1 MSFVNKGRN
10 KLDNVKIKSMGELL
24 GDVLKATSGT
34 SSAGVGDDFRIIFN
48 KVIGFR
54 GVRDGLGTSLFV
66 SNLAVALA
74 SQGMK
79 ICVVDTS
86 MLYPVQDTY
95 LKTKIKYFGANE
107 SEVRDW
113 FDLMYDDKDVL
124 NITDTYPGVVVLS
137 FTGRNLTDLT
147 SISDTLELGQAA
159 IDKVSPKFD
168 LVLVD
173 IANEYTSV
181 GLAAMQAC
189 DVIYQVLSND
199 RASLIS
205 FDAFVSN
212 MLTQAIPYNK
222 MQQVIL
228 LSTIDGIMQSQSID
242 DVLKK
247 YGFVEVARV
256 GLSEVIASENAVG
269 RLAVTTKKIHEDI
282 EEYKMAVAKVAKL
295 ILNIDDMDKEIAGIK
310 VSDLIEENADVGDSE
325 TPRRG
330 RGSRVQESE
339 PEYYED
345 EDYDYDD
352 EEVEVEEEVEDR
364 GRSTGRG
371 RFGRRSRQVEEPSQ
385 GYDSYDDD
393 YSDEEGYSDSDDYLD
408 SNANYSDPNEDY
420 SDPDG
425 DYEVDDYED
434 DSYYD
439 DGYYDENSYDDYEE
453 EPVKKGRFG
462 SKSKGTTSKK
472 RGLFGSKKSK
482 GR

>member
-10 KLDNVKIKSMGELL
+10 KLDNVKIKSMSELL

-34 SSAGVGDDFRIIFN
+34 SGAGVGDDFRIIFN

-124 NITDTYPGVVVLS
+124 NITDAYPGVVVLS

-199 RASLIS
+199 RASLVS

-247 YGFVEVARV
+247 YGFIEVARV

-282 EEYKMAVAKVAKL
+282 EEYKMAVAKVARL
-295 ILNIDDMDKEIAGIK
+295 ILNIDDMDKEIAG
-310 VSDLIEENADVGDSE
+310 VRVGDLIEENVDTDTSE
-325 TPRRG
+325 APRRG
-330 RGSRVQESE
+330 RRARVQEPE
-339 PEYYED
+339 PESDYYED
-345 EDYDYDD
+345 EDYEDDYDY
-352 EEVEVEEEVEDR
+352 EEEAEDR
-364 GRSTGRG
+364 GRS
-371 RFGRRSRQVEEPSQ
+371 RFGSRRRASRQVEEEPAKE
-385 GYDSYDDD
+385 YDSYDEDD
-393 YSDEEGYSDSDDYLD
+393 YSDSDEGYSDQYEVD
-408 SNANYSDPNEDY
+408 DY
-420 SDPDG
+420 SDQEAG
-425 DYEVDDYED
+425 DYED

-439 DGYYDENSYDDYEE
+439 DGYYDENSYDDYDE
-453 EPVKKGRFG
+453 EPVQKGRFG
-462 SKSKGTTSKK
+462 GKSKGTTSKK